1 MKYLI
6 RAFLYLTVVSAIVS
20 PLKVRAFEETKQTYQ
35 TATLVKEIKTETIDN
50 RAERLEK
57 YLSFQNSPMAES
69 ASDFV
74 KEADRL
80 GLDWRLVAAIS
91 GNESLFG
98 WYIPENS
105 YNGWG
110 WGVWTGTNY
119 GSNFQNWEEG
129 ITAVSEGLKSD
140 YIDQGLTTIDQIGQ
154 KYAADPEWAWKV
166 QHFMDEIQVFDPYA
180 GDETHILALS
190 L

>member
-6 RAFLYLTVVSAIVS
+6 RAFLCLMVMSGLVCPSRVY
-20 PLKVRAFEETKQTYQ
+20 AFEEMKQTYQ
-35 TATLVKEIKTETIDN
+35 TATLVNEILTEPIDN
-50 RAERLEK
+50 RGERLEK
-57 YLSFQNSPMAES
+57 YLSSHNSPMAQA
-69 ASDFV
+69 ASYFV

-98 WYIPENS
+98 WYIPYNS

-119 GSNFQNWEEG
+119 GANFQNWEEG
-129 ITAVSEGLKSD
+129 ITAVSEGLKTD
-140 YIDQGLTTIDQIGQ
+140 YIDQGLTTVDQIGQ

-166 QHFMDEIQVFDPYA
+166 NHFMDEIEAFNIYTM
-180 GDETHILALS
+180 DERLLALS

>member
-1 MKYLI
+1 MVMSGLVCPSRVY
-6 RAFLYLTVVSAIVS
+6 
-20 PLKVRAFEETKQTYQ
+20 AFEEMKQTYQ
-35 TATLVKEIKTETIDN
+35 TATLVNEILTEPIDN
-50 RAERLEK
+50 RGERLEK
-57 YLSFQNSPMAES
+57 YLSSHNSPMAQA
-69 ASDFV
+69 ASYFV

-98 WYIPENS
+98 WYIPYNS

-119 GSNFQNWEEG
+119 GANFQNWEEG
-129 ITAVSEGLKSD
+129 ITAVSEGLKTD
-140 YIDQGLTTIDQIGQ
+140 YIDQGLTTVDQIGQ

-166 QHFMDEIQVFDPYA
+166 NHFMDEIEAFNIYTM
-180 GDETHILALS
+180 DERLLALS